1 MYFFC
6 SQQKHHSTEHLA
18 QEVRI
23 TLKGLGSLACGCTD
37 EHHDALSD
45 LNDKLQYLMNDFRA
59 ILPHEDGILLRPHIR
74 KKLKLSRQKK
84 ASQSI
89 KSLPLPSK
97 QGRKKQDAT
106 FRNRVGR
113 KAQNLRKV
121 KCIVCGHN
129 MHFLM
134 LWFITSAGCSANS
147 EKVQSSEYYHIL
159 GSYTFYWT
167 ENQQYS
173 TSPYRYVT

>member
-1 MYFFC
+1 
-6 SQQKHHSTEHLA
+6 
-18 QEVRI
+18 
-23 TLKGLGSLACGCTD
+23 
-37 EHHDALSD
+37 
-45 LNDKLQYLMNDFRA
+45 MNDFRA
-59 ILPHEDGILLRPHIR
+59 ILPHEDGILLRPHIH
-74 KKLKLSRQKK
+74 KKLKLSRQIK

-97 QGRKKQDAT
+97 RGRKKQDTT

-121 KCIVCGHN
+121 KCIVYGHN

-134 LWFITSAGCSANS
+134 LWFAGCSANS

-159 GSYTFYWT
+159 GSYTFYYREST
-167 ENQQYS
+167 VQYKS
-173 TSPYRYVT
+173 LQVCYIVIAWDLWSITN

>member
-1 MYFFC
+1 
-6 SQQKHHSTEHLA
+6 
-18 QEVRI
+18 
-23 TLKGLGSLACGCTD
+23 
-37 EHHDALSD
+37 
-45 LNDKLQYLMNDFRA
+45 MNDFRA

-89 KSLPLPSK
+89 KSLPLPS
-97 QGRKKQDAT
+97 RKKQDTT

-121 KCIVCGHN
+121 KCIVYGHN

-134 LWFITSAGCSANS
+134 LWFITSAGCSAIS
-147 EKVQSSEYYHIL
+147 EKVQSSEYYYIL
-159 GSYTFYWT
+159 RSYTFYWI

-173 TSPYRYVT
+173 TSSYRYVT